1 MPQNRFGKARMSD
14 YKNMEKAE
22 IPTGRLVSL
31 DAFRGLTIMLMILVN
46 NPGSWSTVY
55 APLRHVEWH
64 GCTPTDLVF
73 PFFLYI
79 MGAAM
84 AFSSAKRTQIY
95 TSRRSL
101 YPHIIL
107 RSLSLIAIGLF
118 LGLYPQFDFGTM
130 RIPGVLQ
137 RIGLCYFFASMVV
150 LHSGK
155 KGQIAWIV
163 SLLLGY
169 WALMTLIPFTGQ
181 GSNLW
186 SLGGNFAQYID
197 NIILKG
203 HLYKPDFDP
212 EGLVST
218 IPAIAQVLL
227 GYCTGEWIRS
237 NRNAPEKTVGMF
249 ITANVF
255 LILGIIWNQWMPINK
270 QLWTSSYVV
279 YTTGIALHLLA
290 IAYWLID
297 VKKYRK
303 FAWPFVVFGRNA
315 IFVYAASS
323 LMTSTFTEVFR
334 FTLPD
339 GTKASMWRIIFSGF
353 FKPVF
358 GSYLGS
364 LMLAVVYVAIWLG
377 IMNIFYRKKIFI
389 KI

>member
-1 MPQNRFGKARMSD
+1 MSENN
-14 YKNMEKAE
+14 KVTTGENQS
-22 IPTGRLVSL
+22 GRLVSL
-31 DAFRGLTIMLMILVN
+31 DAFRGFTIMLMILVN
-46 NPGSWSTVY
+46 NPGSWSYVY
-55 APLRHVEWH
+55 APLRHAEWH

-79 MGAAM
+79 MGVAM
-84 AFSSAKRTQIY
+84 AFSLSKRTQKY
-95 TSRRSL
+95 ASRRSL
-101 YPHIIL
+101 YLHIFL

-118 LGLYPQFDFGTM
+118 LGLYPQFDFGGM

-137 RIGLCYFFASMVV
+137 RIGLCYFFASVIV

-163 SLLLGY
+163 GLLLGY
-169 WALMTLIPFTGQ
+169 WALMTLIPFPGKE
-181 GSNLW
+181 GDPWL
-186 SLGGNFAQYID
+186 LGGNFAQYID

-203 HLYKPDFDP
+203 YLYKPDFDP
-212 EGLVST
+212 EGVVST

-227 GYCTGEWIRS
+227 GYCTGDWLRS
-237 NRNAPEKTVGMF
+237 GRNAQEKTIGMF
-249 ITANVF
+249 VIANVF
-255 LILGIIWNQWMPINK
+255 LFLGIIWNQWMPINK

-279 YTTGIALHLLA
+279 YTTGIALHFFA

-297 VKKYRK
+297 VKECRK
-303 FAWPFVVFGRNA
+303 AGYPFVVFGSNA

-323 LMTSTFTEVFR
+323 LMTSTLIEVFR

-339 GTKASMWRIIFSGF
+339 GTGAPVWRIIFSSF
-353 FKPVF
+353 FQPVF

-364 LMLAVVYVAIWLG
+364 LMFAVVYVSIWLG
-377 IMNIFYRKKIFI
+377 IMNIFYRKKVFI

>member
-1 MPQNRFGKARMSD
+1 
-14 YKNMEKAE
+14 
-22 IPTGRLVSL
+22 
-31 DAFRGLTIMLMILVN
+31 
-46 NPGSWSTVY
+46 
-55 APLRHVEWH
+55 
-64 GCTPTDLVF
+64 
-73 PFFLYI
+73 

-84 AFSSAKRTQIY
+84 ALSLAKRTQKS

-118 LGLYPQFDFGTM
+118 LGLYPQFDFGAM

-137 RIGLCYFFASMVV
+137 RIGLCYFFASMIV
-150 LHSGK
+150 LHSKRTGR
-155 KGQIAWIV
+155 IAWIV

-169 WALMTLIPFTGQ
+169 WALMTLIPFPGK
-181 GSNLW
+181 GSNHW

-212 EGLVST
+212 EGLIST

-227 GYCTGEWIRS
+227 GFCTGDWIRS
-237 NRNAPEKTVGMF
+237 NRNAPEKTVGLF
-249 ITANVF
+249 IAANIF
-255 LILGIIWNQWMPINK
+255 LFLGIIWNQWMPINK

-279 YTTGIALHLLA
+279 YTTGIALHLFA

-297 VKKYRK
+297 IKDYGKATR
-303 FAWPFVVFGRNA
+303 PFVVFGSNA
-315 IFVYAASS
+315 IFVYSASS
-323 LMTSTFTEVFR
+323 LMTSTLIGVFR

-339 GTKASMWRIIFSGF
+339 GTKASVWRIIFSGF
-353 FKPVF
+353 FQPVF
-358 GSYLGS
+358 GGYFGS
-364 LMLAVVYVAIWLG
+364 LIFAVVYVSIWLG
-377 IMNIFYRKKIFI
+377 IMSILYRKTIFI

>member
-1 MPQNRFGKARMSD
+1 MGEAQS
-14 YKNMEKAE
+14 
-22 IPTGRLVSL
+22 GRLVSL

-55 APLRHVEWH
+55 APLRHAEWH

-84 AFSSAKRTQIY
+84 AFSLAKRTQKFA
-95 TSRRSL
+95 SRRSL

-118 LGLYPQFDFGTM
+118 LGLYPQFDFGVM

-137 RIGLCYFFASMVV
+137 RIGLCYFFASMIV

-155 KGQIAWIV
+155 KGQIAWII

-169 WALMTLIPFTGQ
+169 WALMALVPFPGK
-181 GSNLW
+181 GSDPWL
-186 SLGGNFAQYID
+186 LGGNFAQYID

-218 IPAIAQVLL
+218 IPAIAQVLI
-227 GYCTGEWIRS
+227 GFCTGDWIRS
-237 NRNAPEKTVGMF
+237 DRKAPEKTIGMF
-249 ITANVF
+249 LVANVLVF
-255 LILGIIWNQWMPINK
+255 LGIIWSQWMPINK

-279 YTTGIALHLLA
+279 YTTGIALHLFA
-290 IAYWLID
+290 IANWLID
-297 VKKYRK
+297 MKGYRK
-303 FAWPFVVFGRNA
+303 AAYPFVIFGSNA

-323 LMTSTFTEVFR
+323 LMTSTLIEVFR

-339 GTKASMWRIIFSGF
+339 GTKASVWRIIFSSF
-353 FKPVF
+353 FQPVF
-358 GSYLGS
+358 GGHLGS
-364 LMLAVVYVAIWLG
+364 LMFAVVYVSLWLG
-377 IMNIFYRKKIFI
+377 IMSIFYRKKVFI